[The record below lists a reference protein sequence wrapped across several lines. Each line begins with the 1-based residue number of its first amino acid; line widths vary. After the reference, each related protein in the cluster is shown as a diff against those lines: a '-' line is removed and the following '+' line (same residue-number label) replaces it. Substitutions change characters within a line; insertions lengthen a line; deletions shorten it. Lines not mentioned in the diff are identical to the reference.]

1 MWHSPR
7 RSPCIHAILNTYY
20 LLFPN
25 ADNDNGALDYCYEDL
40 AAARSWFTYILKN
53 LKTFDHKQKKNSV
66 FVKDEYSNSFID

>member
-1 MWHSPR
+1 MWHSSR

-40 AAARSWFTYILKN
+40 AAARS
-53 LKTFDHKQKKNSV
+53 
-66 FVKDEYSNSFID
+66 